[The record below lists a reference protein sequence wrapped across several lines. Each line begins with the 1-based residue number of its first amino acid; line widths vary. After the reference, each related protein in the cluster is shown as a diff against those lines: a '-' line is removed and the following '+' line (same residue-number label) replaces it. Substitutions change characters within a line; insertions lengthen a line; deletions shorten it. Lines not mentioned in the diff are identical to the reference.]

1 MGSTATPF
9 LNPIAAELDG
19 VGLKLTAKVRSRRAR
34 QRRQIQGMIASSY
47 LLDGVILLLYAEA
60 GTVPLNIG
68 AAYVATGLVSVVLY
82 LALSETGFTERFK
95 DHYFVVPQLF
105 VGTAIMLAFTYLA
118 PEVGVM
124 FLCTLFLV
132 VNFGSL
138 RSTPAQTAVV
148 WTMMTVGVAALF
160 LLTDKPLGMP
170 HANHLERFATM
181 LVFVLTIGRCMFL
194 GIFSSSMRQSL
205 YKSGLKL
212 KEAYRRIEELAELD
226 ELTGSLNRRSI
237 MRMLEEEIA
246 RSHRLN
252 VPCTVALID
261 LDFFKRIN
269 DLYGHP
275 TGDEVLRTFA
285 ITAFANIRSVDRF
298 GRYGGEE
305 FLLILPDTDE
315 TSAVQMLDRLRG
327 IISEL
332 DWSAFSSGMR
342 VTISAGVAM
351 LRANE
356 ISDTLLAR
364 ADGALYA
371 SKARGR
377 NRITS
382 A

>member
-1 MGSTATPF
+1 MGSIATPF
-9 LNPIAAELDG
+9 LNPIAAEPDG

-60 GTVPLNIG
+60 GTVPLSIG

-105 VGTAIMLAFTYLA
+105 VGTAIMLDFTYLA

-305 FLLILPDTDE
+305 FLLILPDTE
-315 TSAVQMLDRLRG
+315 EASAVQMLDRLRG
-327 IISEL
+327 ILAEL

>member
-160 LLTDKPLGMP
+160 LLTNKPLGMP

-315 TSAVQMLDRLRG
+315 ASAVQMLDRLRS
-327 IISEL
+327 ILAEL

>member
-9 LNPIAAELDG
+9 LNPIAAEPDG

-160 LLTDKPLGMP
+160 LLTNKPLGMP

-226 ELTGSLNRRSI
+226 ELTGSFNRRSI

-252 VPCTVALID
+252 APCTVALID

-327 IISEL
+327 IIAEL

>member
-9 LNPIAAELDG
+9 LNPIAAEPDG

-34 QRRQIQGMIASSY
+34 QRRQIQGMIATSY

-60 GTVPLNIG
+60 GAVPLSIG

-105 VGTAIMLAFTYLA
+105 VGTAIMLVFTYLA

-160 LLTDKPLGMP
+160 LLTNKPLGMP

-226 ELTGSLNRRSI
+226 ELTGSFNRRSI

-252 VPCTVALID
+252 APCTVALID

-305 FLLILPDTDE
+305 FMLILPDTDE

-327 IISEL
+327 IIAEL

>member
-160 LLTDKPLGMP
+160 LLTNKPLGMP

-226 ELTGSLNRRSI
+226 ELTGSFNRRSI
-237 MRMLEEEIA
+237 MQMLEEEIA

-327 IISEL
+327 IIAEL

>member
-105 VGTAIMLAFTYLA
+105 VGTAIMLVFTYLA

-160 LLTDKPLGMP
+160 LLTNKPLGMP

-327 IISEL
+327 IIAEL

>member
-1 MGSTATPF
+1 MGSIATPF
-9 LNPIAAELDG
+9 LNPIAAEPDG

-285 ITAFANIRSVDRF
+285 ITSFANIRSVDRF

-305 FLLILPDTDE
+305 FMLILPDTDE

-327 IISEL
+327 IIAEL

>member
-160 LLTDKPLGMP
+160 LLTNKPLGMP

-305 FLLILPDTDE
+305 FMLILPDTDE

-327 IISEL
+327 IIAEL

>member
-68 AAYVATGLVSVVLY
+68 AAYVATGLVSVLLY

-105 VGTAIMLAFTYLA
+105 VGTAIMLVFTYLA

-226 ELTGSLNRRSI
+226 ELTGSFNRRSI

-327 IISEL
+327 IIAEL

-342 VTISAGVAM
+342 VTISAGVAI

>member
-160 LLTDKPLGMP
+160 LLTNKPLGMP

-226 ELTGSLNRRSI
+226 ELTGSFNRRSI

-252 VPCTVALID
+252 APCTVALID

-327 IISEL
+327 IIAEL

-342 VTISAGVAM
+342 VTISAGVAI

>member
-1 MGSTATPF
+1 MGSIATPF
-9 LNPIAAELDG
+9 LNPIAAEPDG
-19 VGLKLTAKVRSRRAR
+19 VGLKLTAKARSRRAR
-34 QRRQIQGMIASSY
+34 QRRQIQGMIATSY

-60 GTVPLNIG
+60 GAVPLSIG

-105 VGTAIMLAFTYLA
+105 VGTAIMLVFTYLA

-148 WTMMTVGVAALF
+148 WTMMTVGVATLF

-205 YKSGLKL
+205 DKSGLKL

-315 TSAVQMLDRLRG
+315 ASAVQMLDRLRG
-327 IISEL
+327 ILAEL

>member
-160 LLTDKPLGMP
+160 LLTNKPLGMP

-315 TSAVQMLDRLRG
+315 TSAVQMLDRLRS
-327 IISEL
+327 ILAEL

>member
-9 LNPIAAELDG
+9 LNPIAAEPDG

-60 GTVPLNIG
+60 GAVPLSIG

-105 VGTAIMLAFTYLA
+105 VGTAIMLVFTYLA

-160 LLTDKPLGMP
+160 LLTNKPLGMP

-226 ELTGSLNRRSI
+226 ELTGSFNRRSI

-252 VPCTVALID
+252 APCTVALID
-261 LDFFKRIN
+261 PDFFKRIN

-327 IISEL
+327 IIAEL

>member
-68 AAYVATGLVSVVLY
+68 AAYVATGLLSVLLY

-226 ELTGSLNRRSI
+226 ELTGSFNRRSI

-252 VPCTVALID
+252 APCTVALID

-327 IISEL
+327 IIAEL

>member
-9 LNPIAAELDG
+9 LNPIAAEPDG

-60 GTVPLNIG
+60 GAVPLSIG

-105 VGTAIMLAFTYLA
+105 VGTAIMLVFTYLA

-160 LLTDKPLGMP
+160 LLTNKPLGMP

-226 ELTGSLNRRSI
+226 ELTGSFNRRSI

-252 VPCTVALID
+252 APCTVALID

-315 TSAVQMLDRLRG
+315 ASAVQMLDRLRS
-327 IISEL
+327 ILAEL

>member
-68 AAYVATGLVSVVLY
+68 AAYVATGLVSVLLY

-160 LLTDKPLGMP
+160 LLTNKPLGMP

-315 TSAVQMLDRLRG
+315 ASAVQMLDRLRS
-327 IISEL
+327 ILAEL